1 MPAAG
6 LIKDAR
12 RSAGLSQDELA
23 RRAGT
28 SRTTLSA
35 YEHGRKSPGL
45 DTAGRLLREAGF
57 ELTAS
62 PRIDYVERV
71 TARGRSIWVA
81 SRLGRLP
88 VTRALATVVLPLHLN
103 WSEPRRTFR
112 LADRAQ
118 RARAYEILLREGG
131 ADDLA
136 TYVDGALLVDLWPE
150 LVLPREIRAAWTP
163 LIAAA
168 TDTVDDS

>member
-12 RSAGLSQDELA
+12 RSAGLSQHELA

-57 ELTAS
+57 ELTTC

-71 TARGRSIWVA
+71 TARGRSIWVP

-103 WSEPRRTFR
+103 WSEPRRTIR
-112 LADRAQ
+112 LADRAE
-118 RARAYEILLREGG
+118 RARAYEIVLREGG
-131 ADDLA
+131 PDDLA
-136 TYVDGALLVDLWPE
+136 AYVDGALLVDLWPE
-150 LVLPREIRAAWTP
+150 LVLPREIHAAWTP

-168 TDTVDDS
+168 TDGVED